1 MAISGHLNKH
11 ASLPDWG
18 AAQQRIENL
27 LGELYSPRIKCNVI
41 VIAHIDYITFAET
54 GMVRGLPMAPG
65 NKLSPKIPT
74 YFNTLVLAKS
84 RADKKKVLRTVSE
97 GIVEAKLP
105 ALGVPEEL
113 PLETGL
119 NTIFNTIRGVTK

>member
-1 MAISGHLNKH
+1 
-11 ASLPDWG
+11 
-18 AAQQRIENL
+18 
-27 LGELYSPRIKCNVI
+27 
-41 VIAHIDYITFAET
+41 
-54 GMVRGLPMAPG
+54 MAPG